1 MNPHLPDWFSFYKF
15 KNDDNS
21 KSLIE
26 EIMSLFDSYKENNS
40 INLELFIEDLKFITS
55 DKVNNFEQIFYKKLF
70 KLLKSIDKSKILKEE
85 LKNLIEN
92 SFSQKMKS
100 REYSDLVYELINNNN
115 NEDLN
120 YFNRKFTINE
130 NLKLLLA
137 KSNVNF
143 EEFVDKA
150 LNFNDKNGNVSS
162 IGNNKSSL
170 ISKDDLHNILFKEI
184 EELEKIYK

>member
-26 EIMSLFDSYKENNS
+26 EIMSIFDSYKENNS

-55 DKVNNFEQIFYKKLF
+55 DKGNNFEQIFYKKLF
-70 KLLKSIDKSKILKEE
+70 KLLKSIDKSKIMKEE
-85 LKNLIEN
+85 LKSLLEN

-100 REYSDLVYELINNNN
+100 REYSDLIYELINNNN
-115 NEDLN
+115 DEDLN

-150 LNFNDKNGNVSS
+150 LIFNDIKHV
-162 IGNNKSSL
+162 GNNKSSI
-170 ISKDDLHNILFKEI
+170 ISKDDFHNILFKEI